1 MEWNNESVLEF
12 IELMQAEPDIWDP
25 KRNGHKNRNNINDA
39 WNRIRQEFSVPCT
52 VDELK
57 RKRNTLLTQY
67 RDCLKKINDSIKS
80 GCSAEDVYKPS
91 WFAFEA
97 LDNFMGDIYKY
108 RVTISTEVMERTKE
122 SPHTRETKGSASVDT
137 SPRPESPESCSY
149 SMSGADAYQPPKR
162 QRRTQDFVN
171 ANACDLYG
179 QLLAEK
185 LKALDTD
192 DRLVLMNEIDNLV
205 FKYTMNARQLQ
216 RELGIKTQ

>member
-1 MEWNNESVLEF
+1 
-12 IELMQAEPDIWDP
+12 MQ
-25 KRNGHKNRNNINDA
+25 
-39 WNRIRQEFSVPCT
+39 
-52 VDELK
+52 
-57 RKRNTLLTQY
+57 
-67 RDCLKKINDSIKS
+67 
-80 GCSAEDVYKPS
+80 
-91 WFAFEA
+91 
-97 LDNFMGDIYKY
+97 
-108 RVTISTEVMERTKE
+108 ERTKE

-171 ANACDLYG
+171 TNACDLYG

>member
-1 MEWNNESVLEF
+1 MVKKLSEDETIKFVSIYRDNPCLWDITSENYKNKAMRQTALQNLCIGMEIEGFTVEDVKNKIKSLRSTYYLELDKIKKSSTPGASGNVYQPKVKWFAEFNSF
-12 IELMQAEPDIWDP
+12 I
-25 KRNGHKNRNNINDA
+25 KN
-39 WNRIRQEFSVPCT
+39 VM
-52 VDELK
+52 VK
-57 RKRNTLLTQY
+57 RKTH
-67 RDCLKKINDSIKS
+67 
-80 GCSAEDVYKPS
+80 
-91 WFAFEA
+91 
-97 LDNFMGDIYKY
+97 
-108 RVTISTEVMERTKE
+108 ERTKE